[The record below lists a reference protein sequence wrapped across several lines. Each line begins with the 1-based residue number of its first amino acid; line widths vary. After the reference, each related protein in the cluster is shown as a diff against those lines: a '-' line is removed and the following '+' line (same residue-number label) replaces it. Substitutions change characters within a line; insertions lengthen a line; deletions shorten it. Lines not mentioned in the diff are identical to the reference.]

1 MLTTIYTT
9 LQSNKYITVTPIHK
23 NSIKPSNTLKV
34 NNYTNQNN
42 HNSKPRQPP
51 TTISNHSHHYKTHNQ
66 SVPTFAVKNYGYTV
80 QSGVPHTQKKQLE
93 SNPSTNQQIKAT
105 QASPNHKFLNK
116 TPKQV
121 SQKYHNITQP
131 TGAPTFKVKSR
142 LIQSVTN
149 HLHSVPTTN
158 YQHTNPTANS
168 HNHNTHRNNKTHRT
182 DHANHNHN
190 IQQNNQLSNTKQYVY
205 TPERIIHVMHNNP
218 CQFNNLQIKHP
229 TKAKHATI
237 HQSTEEKSTPISSKS
252 CNSKLTHAKTSK
264 GGQEWGTTK
273 PITQIDATQIYQ
285 KVKDQCEKFIKC
297 SKSTQNTN
305 IL

>member
-9 LQSNKYITVTPIHK
+9 LQSNKYITYPLCSKQVNLHKQLHKSKQPQLETTATTYHDKQPQSSLQNSQPIGSNVTPTRTHT
-23 NSIKPSNTLKV
+23 S
-34 NNYTNQNN
+34 TNQLIA
-42 HNSKPRQPP
+42 KRRATYP
-51 TTISNHSHHYKTHNQ
+51 
-66 SVPTFAVKNYGYTV
+66 
-80 QSGVPHTQKKQLE
+80 KKQLE

-168 HNHNTHRNNKTHRT
+168 HNHNTHRNNKTHRV
-182 DHANHNHN
+182 
-190 IQQNNQLSNTKQYVY
+190 S
-205 TPERIIHVMHNNP
+205 
-218 CQFNNLQIKHP
+218 
-229 TKAKHATI
+229 
-237 HQSTEEKSTPISSKS
+237 
-252 CNSKLTHAKTSK
+252 
-264 GGQEWGTTK
+264 
-273 PITQIDATQIYQ
+273 
-285 KVKDQCEKFIKC
+285 
-297 SKSTQNTN
+297 
-305 IL
+305 